1 MLDLDRADTKAGG
14 DEGKRRKGGGEER
27 VSEIILGG

>member
-14 DEGKRRKGGGEER
+14 NEEKRRKGGGEER